1 MAKTIEHM
9 DFYVAIAPYKTDE
22 HGEQEFNTL
31 SVSVSYKKGRGFLAN
46 YHPGWKSSL
55 GYGCVFDFSKNPLTS
70 TTWVDIEPTATK
82 NNVKKLEQY
91 KVNLEMAK
99 DGIAL
104 YFDHRLWP
112 QLNAFVKNVANYG
125 YTPFY
130 QDEIAH
136 MKMLAEKKAQQETI
150 DNNSNDNNSNE
161 QVMETK
167 NNNNESANVQNN
179 AQVSNPE
186 SEVPMTKQ
194 YKQMKEKNPNAILLF
209 RHGDFYETYF
219 EDAAAAAEVL
229 GITLTK
235 KGDMP
240 LAGFPHHALEQYLP
254 KLVRAGKRVAICDA
268 NDNANPNA
276 NDNANDNDNDDDKDK
291 AVTVPLGEHGTLIIG
306 KPGLT
311 PSNSPRGE
319 QEPDN
324 ANDNVNDNAN
334 DNANANAEEEIVDVS
349 TPLPTGEGQGERLCS
364 VEFSTYTTK
373 KGNTAPQI
381 IGFGGEDDPRWQ
393 SHKDAGHKYVSASWK
408 KDLNG
413 EKVYILMFGTRY
425 MDVAKALAGAYNTND
440 REAWKRA
447 EDACMAI
454 YEQAQRDGKAR
465 WEAKKAEWAKKSAER
480 KAKKEAEKK
489 CYTKEDVAAML
500 NDLLAGKDIPEDI
513 KRLLPKAA

>member
-167 NNNNESANVQNN
+167 NNNNESANVQN
-179 AQVSNPE
+179 AQVNNPE
-186 SEVPMTKQ
+186 SELPVMKQ
-194 YKQMKEKNPNAILLF
+194 YREQKAKNPNAILLF
-209 RHGDFYETYF
+209 RCGDFYETYF

-240 LAGFPHHALEQYLP
+240 LAGFPHHALETYLP
-254 KLVRAGKRVAICDA
+254 KLVRAGKRVAICDQLEEPKPKG
-268 NDNANPNA
+268 NANA
-276 NDNANDNDNDDDKDK
+276 NDNVNDDDKDK
-291 AVTVPLGEHGTLIIG
+291 PITVPLGEHGTLIIG
-306 KPGLT
+306 KPGFEPKKEET
-311 PSNSPRGE
+311 PAEPISE
-319 QEPDN
+319 QPVDEVTDPNGEPDPD
-324 ANDNVNDNAN
+324 AVG
-334 DNANANAEEEIVDVS
+334 EIVDV
-349 TPLPTGEGQGERLCS
+349 TANDLPK

-381 IGFGGEDDPRWQ
+381 IGFGGERDPRWQ

-465 WEAKKAEWAKKSAER
+465 WEAKKAEWKQKADER

-500 NDLLAGKDIPEDI
+500 NDLLAGKDIPEDV
-513 KRLLPKAA
+513 KKLLKAA